1 MVERDFETQL
11 ERMFA
16 QTAPMPDADEFT
28 QGVEKRLRRDWRVR
42 TLVIGAAGVAGGAVA
57 VSQSLGL
64 GLGHRA
70 QAAAVSSTTAFDN
83 LYDQAAAQG
92 GALLQGGA
100 GIGMFWIASALMI
113 VAAIVGAT
121 RALDES

>member
-16 QTAPMPDADEFT
+16 QAAPMPDADEFT
-28 QGVEKRLRRDWRVR
+28 ARVEKRLRRDWRVR
-42 TLVIGAAGVAGGAVA
+42 TLVIGVAGVAGGAVA

-70 QAAAVSSTTAFDN
+70 QAVAVSSTSAFNN

-100 GIGMFWIASALMI
+100 GVGMFWIASALMI